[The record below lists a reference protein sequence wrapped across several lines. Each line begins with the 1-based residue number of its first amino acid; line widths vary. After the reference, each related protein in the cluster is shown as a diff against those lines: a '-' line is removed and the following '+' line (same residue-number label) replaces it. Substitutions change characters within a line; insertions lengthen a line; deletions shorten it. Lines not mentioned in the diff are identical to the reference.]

1 MWRSAADAL
10 ADCNENLRD
19 NLVETSQIGPT
30 NADDAPPGQLEE
42 ASSTL
47 LRLDSLVHFLN
58 AVAVLDAPIELDG
71 DFQTGKR
78 DINEEG
84 VPAAAYFFLRGDSLD
99 SCQDQSVKN
108 ARFSRRLTSGIRV
121 GNDPPRL
128 ACAAAR
134 AGE

>member
-19 NLVETSQIGPT
+19 NLVETSQIRPA

-42 ASSTL
+42 ARSTL

-58 AVAVLDAPIELDG
+58 AVAVLDASIELDG
-71 DFQTGKR
+71 DFQTGNR

-84 VPAAAYFFLRGDSLD
+84 VPAAVHFFLRGNSLD
-99 SCQDQSVKN
+99 SCQDQSVEN
-108 ARFSRRLTSGIRV
+108 ARFSRRLASGIRV
-121 GNDPPRL
+121 GNDPSRL
-128 ACAAAR
+128 ACAAT
-134 AGE
+134 